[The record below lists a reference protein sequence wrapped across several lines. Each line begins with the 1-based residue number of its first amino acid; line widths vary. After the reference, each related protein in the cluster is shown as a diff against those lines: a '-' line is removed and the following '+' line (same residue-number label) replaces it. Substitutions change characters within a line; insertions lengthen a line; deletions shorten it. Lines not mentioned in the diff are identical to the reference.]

1 MGIKD
6 FFVKKML
13 QSQLKKSGLPQA
25 QQDMIIEAVLKNPEF
40 FEKIAKEAKVLEKQ
54 GMNQQ
59 AAMMEVMRKHQ
70 GELQKI
76 MLGK

>member
-13 QSQLKKSGLPQA
+13 SSQLKKSGLPEE
-25 QQDMIIEAVLKNPEF
+25 QQNMIIEAVLKNPQF
-40 FEKIAKEAKVLEKQ
+40 FEKIAKEAKELEKQ
-54 GMNQQ
+54 GKPQQ

-70 GELQKI
+70 SELQKI

>member
-13 QSQLKKSGLPQA
+13 ASQLKKSGLPQA

-40 FEKIAKEAKVLEKQ
+40 FEKIAKEAKALEKQ
-54 GMNQQ
+54 GKPQQ
-59 AAMMEVMRKHQ
+59 AAMMEVMRKYQ

>member
-13 QSQLKKSGLPQA
+13 QSQLKKSGLPQQ
-25 QQDMIIEAVLKNPEF
+25 QQDMITEAVLKNPEF
-40 FEKIAKEAKVLEKQ
+40 FEKIAKEAKTLEKQ
-54 GMNQQ
+54 GTPQQ

>member
-13 QSQLKKSGLPQA
+13 ASQLKKTGLPKE
-25 QQDMIIEAVLKNPEF
+25 QQDMITAAVLKNPEF
-40 FEKIAKEAKVLEKQ
+40 FEKIAKEAKQLEKQ
-54 GMNQQ
+54 GKSQQ
-59 AAMMEVMRKHQ
+59 VAMMEVMRKHQ

-76 MLGK
+76 MMGK

>member
-13 QSQLKKSGLPQA
+13 AKQLKKSGLPQQ
-25 QQDMIIEAVLKNPEF
+25 QQDMIIAAVLKNPQF
-40 FEKIAKEAKVLEKQ
+40 FEKIAKEAKALEKQ
-54 GMNQQ
+54 GKSQQ
-59 AAMMEVMRKHQ
+59 VAMMEVMRKHQ

-76 MLGK
+76 MMGN

>member
-13 QSQLKKSGLPQA
+13 SSQLKKSGLPQE
-25 QQDMIIEAVLKNPEF
+25 QQDMLIDAVLKNPQF
-40 FEKIAKEAKVLEKQ
+40 FEKIAKEAKELEKQ
-54 GMNQQ
+54 GKSQQ

-76 MLGK
+76 IMGK

>member
-6 FFVKKML
+6 FFVKKVL
-13 QSQLKKSGLPQA
+13 LSQLKKSGLPEA
-25 QQDMIIEAVLKNPEF
+25 QQEMIMNAVLKNPEF

-54 GMNQQ
+54 GKPQQ
-59 AAMMEVMRKHQ
+59 AAMMEVMRKYQ

-76 MLGK
+76 MMGK